1 MINFYF
7 ADFVKLVLA
16 LFLGI
21 SPAPVQPAAAPDAM
35 LSLGDRIDGMT
46 LSKGRADAHSLWTFC
61 FNSPEGEG
69 SHVLDCRVP
78 ALASLRIGNLSLFA
92 NEAMPNL
99 NWSDLVWELSIDGQ
113 AVDLEPFETVDYA
126 WPGMSK
132 IFSSPVLETF
142 KRSTGWNVVLTDL
155 EPGHHT
161 LWLVAQSEIESHSWF
176 VSLEIETVE
185 EANISSIPFSP
196 HS

>member
-7 ADFVKLVLA
+7 AAFAKLVLA

-35 LSLGDRIDGMT
+35 LSLGDKIDGMT
-46 LSKGRADAHSLWTFC
+46 LSTGGADAHSLWTFC

-99 NWSDLVWELSIDGQ
+99 NWSDLIWELSIDGQ

-161 LWLVAQSEIESHSWF
+161 LWLVAQSEIESHTWF